1 MLLIDA
7 GNTRLK
13 WRLVD
18 GSVDRI
24 LAEGAGAL
32 DDSGVFAG
40 LDGAADVIREV
51 AVSTVGTDE
60 SIERLEEALAQ
71 RTNAAIRYH
80 WSQRCQLGVTNSY
93 ADVSK
98 MGADRWHGMTAG
110 WHRVKNGLAIVDA
123 GSAVTVDYVNN
134 RGQHLGGYILPG
146 LLMMRRS
153 LKVDAARIG
162 FEHSDVLESRPG
174 NSTGE
179 CVNHGLAW
187 LSKGMV
193 AQIHSDAASLGLD
206 HVLVT
211 GGDAQRLLRLGL
223 VAEHC
228 PDLVFEGLFLA
239 AVSGSDD
246 S

>member
-18 GSVDRI
+18 GAMDRV

-32 DDSGVFAG
+32 DDPELLAG
-40 LDGAADVIREV
+40 LDCAAGAIGEV
-51 AVSTVGTDE
+51 AVSTVGSEE
-60 SIERLEEALAQ
+60 SVKRLEHILAQ
-71 RTNAAIRYH
+71 RYGGKIHYH
-80 WSQRCQLGVTNSY
+80 WSRKSHLGVTNSY
-93 ADVSK
+93 PDVSK

-110 WHRVKNGLAIVDA
+110 WHHVKSALAVVDA
-123 GSAVTVDYVNN
+123 GSAVTVDYLNDQ
-134 RGQHLGGYILPG
+134 GEHLGGYILPG
-146 LLMMRRS
+146 LRMMRRS

-162 FEHSDVLESRPG
+162 FEHNDVLDTRPG

-187 LSKGMV
+187 LSAGMV
-193 AQIHSDAASLGLD
+193 AQIHKDVATFGLNR
-206 HVLVT
+206 VLVT
-211 GGDAQRLLRLGL
+211 GGDAQRLLGLGL
-223 VAEHC
+223 AAEHH

-239 AVSGSDD
+239 AVSSSGVS
-246 S
+246 